1 MAPDIDQRLDEI
13 NRKLQV
19 MIENSFLAKLDMMFS
34 VLVSLTFFGASLL
47 LAQYNVARNVFF
59 SGLVA
64 FFPMLIYTLFG
75 EAYSILTDDV
85 TNRFAFWLVLVSSL
99 GFLVLTLLYST
110 MVLILRL
117 PDLILVV
124 VGTMAA
130 QGLIVMLN
138 RYTRLFWKYMARFPT
153 RFGDLRESYGKE
165 TRRLL
170 IPVMFGLMIYFV
182 AFILIIALSAL
193 LPV

>member
-1 MAPDIDQRLDEI
+1 
-13 NRKLQV
+13 